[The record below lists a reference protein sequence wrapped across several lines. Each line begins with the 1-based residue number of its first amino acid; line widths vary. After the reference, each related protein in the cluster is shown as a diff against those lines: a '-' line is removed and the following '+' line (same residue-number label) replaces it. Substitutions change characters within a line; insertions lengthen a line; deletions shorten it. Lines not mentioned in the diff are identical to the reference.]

1 MLCRQNLTSDIGG
14 QQHWVYLKVGAMI
27 TDENIRYVVWKAANL
42 LHQKCQNEEVY
53 LYQYRDRVQDA
64 TQ

>member
-1 MLCRQNLTSDIGG
+1 
-14 QQHWVYLKVGAMI
+14 MI